1 VDEISSSNCLSIN
14 ATAYFK
20 TWPIESEQLKEE
32 KAGLF
37 SRMIAY
43 QETQQL
49 TSKLDCMT
57 RVDQNKENSSKTL

>member
-1 VDEISSSNCLSIN
+1 VDEISSSNCFSIN

-37 SRMIAY
+37 LRMIAY
-43 QETQQL
+43 QESNSL
-49 TSKLDCMT
+49 L
-57 RVDQNKENSSKTL
+57 QNLIA